1 MDLKAALVMDFPSA
15 LVQLFVFRGWLLLVE
30 TLDLFEVK
38 QIVKQAAET
47 LLNDLRKAH
56 LFNEYEEQV
65 ISSTI
70 SDIIGFKQSLIMLN
84 DALVPANK
92 KREAAIFVKG
102 MNEAFKKLYEM
113 VGERCFTIF
122 YNSYIEDKTRNAIA
136 NALNID
142 VATVRRNKKK
152 ALLKLS
158 MILYPELSIM
168 AMFR

>member
-1 MDLKAALVMDFPSA
+1 MDFPST
-15 LVQLFVFRGWLLLVE
+15 LVQLFVFRGWFLLVE

-56 LFNEYEEQV
+56 LLNEYEEQV

-84 DALVPANK
+84 DASVPANK

-113 VGERCFTIF
+113 VGEKCFTIF

>member
-1 MDLKAALVMDFPSA
+1 MDFPST
-15 LVQLFVFRGWLLLVE
+15 LMQLFVFRGWFLLVE

-47 LLNDLRKAH
+47 FLNDLRKAH
-56 LFNEYEEQV
+56 LLNEYEEQV

-84 DALVPANK
+84 DVSVPANK

-113 VGERCFTIF
+113 VGEKCFTIF

-136 NALNID
+136 NDLNID

>member
-1 MDLKAALVMDFPSA
+1 VDFPSA

-56 LFNEYEEQV
+56 LLNEYEEQV
-65 ISSTI
+65 ISSI
-70 SDIIGFKQSLIMLN
+70 FSDIIWFKQSLIMLN
-84 DALVPANK
+84 DASVPANK
-92 KREAAIFVKG
+92 KREVAIFVKG

-122 YNSYIEDKTRNAIA
+122 YNSYIEDKTRNEIA
-136 NALNID
+136 DALNID
-142 VATVRRNKKK
+142 VTTVTRNKKK
-152 ALLKLS
+152 ALMKLS